1 MMMRPFLSVL
11 LLSTTFLGACAMHEP
26 YARPDVQSTAQWNN
40 QNATGD
46 TINATWWTQ
55 FNDQNLDQLIA
66 QAQKHNTDLG
76 ASLARIDQARA
87 QVRIA
92 QSALFPNANANAS
105 INTTNT
111 NRTSSSDSLQGG
123 ASISYELDLWGKNRN
138 TTEAARTRLTATT
151 FDRDALALVVASDT
165 ADHYFTILTYLQR
178 IYNAEKN
185 LDLSRDVARI
195 INDRH
200 SAGAASGQDIAQQN
214 TAIASAEANLSTLRR
229 QLINA
234 QNSLH
239 ILLGQTPQSPLSLPT
254 VSADAQP
261 LNAITVPVVA
271 PLQPASLLERRPDI
285 RSLEESLKAANIDV
299 AIARSNFFPTL
310 SLGAGLTAGTNPL
323 SAPIA
328 LGTNLAGS
336 LAAPLFTAGRLE
348 GQLDLSN
355 ARKRELA
362 ENYKGAVLN
371 AFREG
376 EDSLAAIKAAS
387 ERVVSLATARDESNR
402 YYTIARE
409 RYLNGADDF
418 LTLLDAQRTLIQSED
433 QYSQAQLEQLQSAL
447 SLYKA
452 MGGGWRQE

>member
-1 MMMRPFLSVL
+1 MIIRPFLSAL
-11 LLSTTFLGACAMHEP
+11 LLSTTMLGACAIQEP
-26 YARPDVQSTAQWNN
+26 YARPAVSSAAQWNDKI
-40 QNATGD
+40 ATTD
-46 TINATWWTQ
+46 AIDATWWNH
-55 FNDQNLDQLIA
+55 FNDKTLNQLIA
-66 QAQKHNTDLG
+66 QAQQNNNDLG

-87 QVRIA
+87 QIRIA
-92 QSALFPNANANAS
+92 QSALFPNANAS
-105 INTTNT
+105 GSVNTSNT
-111 NRTSSSDSLQGG
+111 NRTSSADSVQGG
-123 ASISYELDLWGKNRN
+123 ASISYEMDLWGKNRN
-138 TTEAARTRLTATT
+138 TTEAARKRLTASQY
-151 FDRDALALVVASDT
+151 DKDALALVVASDT
-165 ADHYFTILTYLQR
+165 ADAYFTILTYLQR
-178 IYNAEKN
+178 IYNAEQN
-185 LDLSRDVARI
+185 LGLSRDVARV

-229 QLINA
+229 QLTNA

-239 ILLGQTPQSPLSLPT
+239 ILLGQAPQNTLALPV

-285 RSLEESLKAANIDV
+285 RSLEESLKATNIDI
-299 AIARSNFFPTL
+299 AIARANFFPTL
-310 SLGAGLTAGTNPL
+310 SLGAGLTAGANPI
-323 SAPIA
+323 SGPVS

-376 EDSLAAIKAAS
+376 EDSLAAVKAAS
-387 ERVVSLATARDESNR
+387 ERVVSLATAHDESRR

-433 QYSQAQLEQLQSAL
+433 QYSQAQLEQLQAVL

-452 MGGGWRQE
+452 MGGGWRQN